1 MRYADLYADAWAV
14 LTTERKQERIAELL
28 AELPIP
34 FQFVGMRTFSMNGVA
49 NETAVLDWRG
59 RRFVFVPGR
68 KRVVL
73 GWDSGIEGLDES
85 TRKDIE
91 FGFESV
97 LDPLTWWRKQL
108 ANAKAANDENAAYF
122 EEQVAELEANPPEE
136 PDDELKAFYSY
147 KGLEAYINENTSP
160 VRTVDL
166 QPMISECELNEVGLI
181 HAGQVDRRTR
191 EHQVKPEYFDRVK
204 DYLYE
209 FNTESEMTEYSG
221 RCRFQRTKTDPL
233 LYNVY
238 VHERTTR
245 EDLIAQ
251 LHTDGFSLPSEDQW
265 EYLCGAGRGTL
276 FPFGSRFDAQWRYAH
291 MSEEGENV
299 LEQPNMF
306 GLTIAY
312 DPYKYETVDSP
323 CHVKGGDG
331 GGALCGGE
339 PFIYTML
346 PLATYWRE
354 TPANVE
360 LGDDNLANG
369 YYFYRRVLIVE

>member
-1 MRYADLYADAWAV
+1 MQYAELYADGWAA
-14 LTTERKQERIAELL
+14 LPTERKQERIASLL
-28 AELPIP
+28 TELPIP
-34 FQFVGMRTFSMNGVA
+34 FTFVGMRTFSLNGIV
-49 NETAVLDWRG
+49 NETAVLDWMG
-59 RRFVFVPGR
+59 RSFVFIPGR

-85 TRKDIE
+85 ARKNIE

-97 LDPLTWWRKQL
+97 LDPLTWWKKQL
-108 ANAKAANDENAAYF
+108 ADAKAVEDENVSYF
-122 EEQVAELEANPPEE
+122 EAQVAELEANPREE
-136 PDDELKAFYSY
+136 PEDELKAFYSY

-166 QPMISECELNEVGLI
+166 PPMISECELNEVGLI
-181 HAGQVDRRTR
+181 HVGQVDRRMK
-191 EHQVKPEYFDRVK
+191 EHRVKPGYFDRVK
-204 DYLYE
+204 ACLYD
-209 FNTESEMTEYSG
+209 FDTKSEMAEYWG
-221 RCRFQRTKTDPL
+221 QCRFQRTKTDPL
-233 LYNVY
+233 LYNIY

-245 EDLIAQ
+245 EDLVAR
-251 LHTDGFSLPSEDQW
+251 LRVEGFSLPTEDQW
-265 EYLCGAGRGTL
+265 EYLCGAGHRTL
-276 FPFGSRFDAQWRYAH
+276 FPFGNRFDEQWRYAH

-312 DPYKYETVDSP
+312 DPYKYETVNSS
-323 CHVKGGDG
+323 CLVKGGDG
-331 GGALCGGE
+331 GSALCGGA

-354 TPANVE
+354 TPANVQ